1 MEGGIFTKEKIH
13 PGHQKWDVAISRQK
27 PLYERESDIRSAFS
41 RDYNRIIHCTA
52 YRRLKHKT
60 QVFFATSNDH
70 ICTRIEHVNHVTSI
84 SQTIATYLGLNT
96 ELTMAMAMGHDIGHA
111 PFGHQGETILK
122 EISQK
127 ELGKSFWHEKNSL
140 RFVDKC
146 ETLEDPNGKDK
157 NLNLTYA
164 VRDGIIC
171 HCGEVDDLAI
181 FPRKTVIDL
190 ESIEEPGK
198 TQPYTWEA
206 CVVKI
211 ADKIA
216 YLGRDIEDARTLKII
231 ERSDLVMLIDTLKN
245 LIKSKNISRKIN
257 NTILIHDFI
266 INLCQHSSLKKGIK
280 ISPDRLE
287 IMRALRK
294 FNYDNIYNHSRLDN
308 FKKYSELILKSI
320 YNKLRSFYKGIDT
333 IKELERYK
341 ENDMYLITL
350 PLFSEWIKKYC
361 KNSSIFT
368 RIKKYENEALYDLEN
383 EKDYYQAVIDFI
395 AGMTDSFAIKV
406 FDDISMF

>member
-1 MEGGIFTKEKIH
+1 MEGGIFTKEMIH